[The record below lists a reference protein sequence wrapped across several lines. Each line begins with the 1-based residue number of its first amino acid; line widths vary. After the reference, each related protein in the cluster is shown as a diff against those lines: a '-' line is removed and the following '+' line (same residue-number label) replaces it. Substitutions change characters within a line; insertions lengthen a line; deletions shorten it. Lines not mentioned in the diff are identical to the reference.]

1 MLELLIVAA
10 TGAGL
15 FTSYAKTRDFVRNR
29 LRFVDAAQKR
39 SMPVIA
45 GIATAVV
52 LLPIVAVLG
61 FLPAVGGATAL
72 LFGVSVGMGVKKGQ
86 KQVKQLTGS

>member
-1 MLELLIVAA
+1 MIELLIVAA

-15 FTSYAKTRDFVRNR
+15 FATYTKTREFVRTR

-39 SMPVIA
+39 SAPVIA
-45 GIATAVV
+45 GFGAGLVALPLVA
-52 LLPIVAVLG
+52 LLA

-72 LFGVSVGMGVKKGQ
+72 LFGVTVGFGVKKGQ
-86 KQVKQLTGS
+86 KEVRQLTGS